1 MLSANQIAGFLTQR
15 FLQNK
20 LVKEPQFL
28 HVDTCWL
35 GMVKNECKQ
44 SGLWTLKLTVS
55 Q

>member
-28 HVDTCWL
+28 HVDTNSQ
-35 GMVKNECKQ
+35 K
-44 SGLWTLKLTVS
+44 LKIY
-55 Q
+55 